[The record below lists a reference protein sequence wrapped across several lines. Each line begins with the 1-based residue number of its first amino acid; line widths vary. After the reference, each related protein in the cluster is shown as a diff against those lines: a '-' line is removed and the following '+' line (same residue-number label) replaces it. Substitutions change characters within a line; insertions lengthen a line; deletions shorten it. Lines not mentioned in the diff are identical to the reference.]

1 MKAKAW
7 HERPEQ
13 LKSTPGRAPKSL
25 LHGARSGKSCPS
37 LTMIA
42 ASQASLLCSPGLH
55 PSCIDQICSERVLL
69 LFPRLPLRLSGQGI
83 RSGQEPFD
91 PGPLATADWD
101 GGVLPRLA
109 SARPGSTPRLADDPS
124 FRSPQLLFR
133 QTTSSPFTSA
143 LPLPATPPLPVS
155 SPWDAALLPLGAKIW
170 SKPECKMTGS
180 RNGTTDGSKYQVSCF
195 LGLSLTIAILSGQ
208 G

>member
-13 LKSTPGRAPKSL
+13 LKSTPGRASKSL

-83 RSGQEPFD
+83 RSEQEPFD

-124 FRSPQLLFR
+124 FRSLRLLFR
-133 QTTSSPFTSA
+133 QITPSPLQA
-143 LPLPATPPLPVS
+143 PCLCQP
-155 SPWDAALLPLGAKIW
+155 LLPCPLHHRVMKRFCHW
-170 SKPECKMTGS
+170 EQKHDLS
-180 RNGTTDGSKYQVSCF
+180 RS
-195 LGLSLTIAILSGQ
+195 AR
-208 G
+208 